1 MAAID
6 FGEVTEIASLKKL
19 CLRESS
25 VPAHHEYRSE
35 WVAAGY
41 KSDMGSAIA
50 SRPPKERSLRRVYH
64 LTSAEYAVSNIALG
78 RLKVSRFSDLNDPF
92 ELIGLNFREKMA
104 RNIVRDFK
112 DAYDAHTG
120 LLCFSGDW
128 AEPVLWSH
136 YAAKHRGI
144 CLGFD
149 VPSEY
154 LQKIQYEDERIL
166 AELGNNPELANIDPA
181 LQDALLRT
189 KSSGWKYE
197 DEYRRFV
204 HLTDAFKEERLYFL
218 PFGPGL
224 ELTEVVLGPLCTHS
238 LKSVRELVTSRYPTA
253 ITYKS
258 RLAYKTYKVV
268 PDELT
273 IP

>member
-1 MAAID
+1 M
-6 FGEVTEIASLKKL
+6 
-19 CLRESS
+19 
-25 VPAHHEYRSE
+25 PAHDEYRSE

-50 SRPPKERSLRRVYH
+50 CRPPKGRDVRRVYH
-64 LTSAEYAVSNIALG
+64 LTSAEYAISNIALG

-92 ELIGLNFREKMA
+92 ELLGLNFREKTT
-104 RNIVRDFK
+104 RNVVRDFK

-144 CLGFD
+144 CLGFN
-149 VPSEY
+149 VSSNF
-154 LQKIQYEDERIL
+154 LQKVQYEDGRIL
-166 AELGNNPELANIDPA
+166 AELGSNPDLANIDPD
-181 LQDALLRT
+181 LQESLLRT
-189 KSSGWKYE
+189 KSSGWQYE

-204 HLTDAFKEERLYFL
+204 RLTDAFKEGRLYFL
-218 PFGPGL
+218 PFGPDL
-224 ELTEVVLGPLCTHS
+224 ELAEVVLGPLCAHS
-238 LKSVRELVTSRYPTA
+238 LQSVRQLVTSRYPA
-253 ITYKS
+253 ALTYKT
-258 RLAYKTYKVV
+258 RLAFKSFKVV